1 MEKSDNLKYI
11 YADIYRKNKSFFEN
25 SSLSLREQA
34 LENFLQLGFP
44 NKKNE
49 KYKYFDVGNLFNKKY
64 DFLLK
69 PYVLNLNI
77 DDVFR
82 CDVPKLNLQDIV
94 TINGYFFHENKLN
107 GFIGDG
113 IWIGSLVNAI
123 KEIPEIVSDKIN
135 STLDKDDGVSQL
147 NKLLFKD
154 GFVIYIPDNK
164 SLSFPLQVINL
175 LLANNDLFVC
185 QRNIIIVG
193 KNASA
198 NIVLC
203 NHSLSA
209 VSFLNNI
216 STQIYLAD
224 NASLHLTEL
233 QNINNNSAQ
242 FEILNIHQE
251 ANSTVNTS
259 FFTLHG
265 GNIRNN
271 VNIKLSGE
279 NSTNNTNGLFL
290 TDGTE
295 HVDNYV
301 YIEHSAPYCSS
312 NQLFK
317 GILDN
322 SSTAAFNGK
331 ILVRRDAQKTN
342 AFQKNNNLLL
352 SNEAKVNSKPQLEI
366 YADDVKCSHGA
377 TIGQLDE
384 EAMFY
389 MRSRGI
395 GFEEARYL
403 LMFAFA
409 YEVTEKIPLENLK
422 FRLEEMINK
431 RLRKELTRC
440 HNCQIVFSS

>member
-224 NASLHLTEL
+224 MPHYILLNYRILTIILHSLKYL
-233 QNINNNSAQ
+233 I
-242 FEILNIHQE
+242 F
-251 ANSTVNTS
+251 
-259 FFTLHG
+259 
-265 GNIRNN
+265 
-271 VNIKLSGE
+271 IK
-279 NSTNNTNGLFL
+279 
-290 TDGTE
+290 
-295 HVDNYV
+295 
-301 YIEHSAPYCSS
+301 
-312 NQLFK
+312 K
-317 GILDN
+317 
-322 SSTAAFNGK
+322 
-331 ILVRRDAQKTN
+331 
-342 AFQKNNNLLL
+342 
-352 SNEAKVNSKPQLEI
+352 
-366 YADDVKCSHGA
+366 
-377 TIGQLDE
+377 
-384 EAMFY
+384 
-389 MRSRGI
+389 
-395 GFEEARYL
+395 
-403 LMFAFA
+403 
-409 YEVTEKIPLENLK
+409 
-422 FRLEEMINK
+422 
-431 RLRKELTRC
+431 
-440 HNCQIVFSS
+440 QIVQ